1 MMAERDGL
9 DMTAL
14 VDNLREEFGP
24 DVRLFLS
31 WCDDPEIEGY
41 SYVVGDVRVP
51 VYDADFVKR
60 LCAFQR
66 NDGLCYR
73 EWFLLKSTFA
83 SPGAFAKDG
92 DDD

>member
-1 MMAERDGL
+1 MTEHDGI

-14 VDNLREEFGP
+14 IDRLREEFGP
-24 DVRLFLS
+24 DVRLVLS
-31 WCDDPEIEGY
+31 WCDDPEIKGY
-41 SYVVGDVRVP
+41 SYVVGDVRMP

-73 EWFLLKSTFA
+73 EWFLLKSTFTT
-83 SPGAFAKDG
+83 PVAFAKDA

>member
-1 MMAERDGL
+1 MTEHDGI
-9 DMTAL
+9 DMTTL
-14 VDNLREEFGP
+14 VDKLREEFGP
-24 DVRLFLS
+24 DVRLFLH
-31 WCDDPEIEGY
+31 WRDDPEIEGY
-41 SYVVGDVRVP
+41 SYVVGDVRAP
-51 VYDADFVKR
+51 VYDAGFVKR

-83 SPGAFAKDG
+83 SPGASVKDG

>member
-1 MMAERDGL
+1 MTEHDGI

-14 VDNLREEFGP
+14 IDGLRDEFGP
-24 DVRLFLS
+24 DVRLFLY
-31 WCDDPEIEGY
+31 WYDDPEIEGY
-41 SYVVGDVRVP
+41 SYVVGDVRML
-51 VYDADFVKR
+51 VYNADFVKR

-73 EWFLLKSTFA
+73 EWFLLKSTFTLSGA
-83 SPGAFAKDG
+83 SVKDG